1 MPLLTLYYITC
12 LTSLTNVLFS
22 KELPRGGLQLQD
34 ETKTRDDRFVPMTE
48 LTKRLG
54 KSRAFIYAEAKRNPN
69 FVRLVKLA
77 GRVGD

>member
-1 MPLLTLYYITC
+1 M
-12 LTSLTNVLFS
+12 
-22 KELPRGGLQLQD
+22 RD
-34 ETKTRDDRFVPMTE
+34 ETKTKDERFVPMTE

-77 GRVGD
+77 GRVGVLNSNVENYLKNLPNLEQHTY